1 MPVYLTAVFPK
12 FREEGR
18 MLISKLA
25 LCCSV
30 PNLWRGRVGALQTNS
45 VLFAERMGTAPM
57 HNAAPLPA
65 GPLHLTESVDGSIIA
80 MHSISHKIFFLPNRQ
95 LNLGACFP
103 HLLFALCFYEFELN
117 TAVKIICYLICVS
130 VGIKADVFFLLMRK
144 WANQYWQTPCLN
156 VSEHLNI
163 SSWDS
168 QHCKWASKQ
177 TKHTNQ

>member
-1 MPVYLTAVFPK
+1 
-12 FREEGR
+12 
-18 MLISKLA
+18 
-25 LCCSV
+25 
-30 PNLWRGRVGALQTNS
+30 
-45 VLFAERMGTAPM
+45 M

-65 GPLHLTESVDGSIIA
+65 GLLHLTESVDGSIIA

-95 LNLGACFP
+95 LNLGACFS

-156 VSEHLNI
+156 ISEHLNI
-163 SSWDS
+163 SSWYS

-177 TKHTNQ
+177 TKHTNQYWQTSSLNVSISQHCAKANHYWQLTACLKSKDHTIESVQTNIDRPSASTL